1 MKKMLDYL
9 KHYWKS
15 DTFRPL
21 QQEVIKHY
29 LKGKDTLVLM
39 PTGGGKSICYQL
51 PALLEEGQMLVISPL
66 VSLMQDQVN
75 QLNQR
80 GIKSMFF
87 EIQSGKNDLFR
98 QFENARNGNFKLI
111 YCSPERLAR
120 EEFLYQIEK
129 LPIKGIAIDE
139 AHCISEWGHD
149 FRPAFKAI
157 KKIRPLF
164 PKTPFMAL
172 TASATPKVLNEISTG
187 LSLVNP
193 KIFSNSF
200 ERKNIHYKVLYT
212 ENKMDV
218 LKTLLTNS
226 PGKSV
231 IIYCRSRY
239 KTENTT
245 LQIQKWGLKAD
256 FYHGGLEARQK
267 KQCLEDWNNETKPI
281 MVATKAFGMGI
292 DKSNVRK
299 VIHLI
304 MPESMESYY
313 QETGRAGR
321 DGLHSEAIL
330 LVNPA
335 DKDRLENQFLSHLPD
350 SKYIRLFF
358 KKLCDFLNIG
368 FREGEGREYKLNLKD
383 FCNAY
388 QFDIKKSQYCFRLLN
403 REGVF
408 EMKYIHEKQI
418 DLMITCSPKEALN
431 RSKQDDDAARILKFL
446 MRNYEQ
452 IFRKEKQINLVQ
464 IMELLGLSFSEIQKK
479 LSLMD
484 KENILEFQN
493 SNSDIKLY
501 WKIPREDNYTIN
513 PFLKR
518 IASENDLKAKK
529 IAFMIEYA
537 FETSECRRNKILRYF
552 GEEKLENCEQCSA
565 ISCQKKINPDRGSN
579 SKEAII
585 IK

>member
-1 MKKMLDYL
+1 MLDYL
-9 KHYWKS
+9 KLYWKS
-15 DTFRPL
+15 DAFRPL
-21 QQEVIKHY
+21 QQEVIEHY

-51 PALLEEGQMLVISPL
+51 PALLDEGQMLVISPL
-66 VSLMQDQVN
+66 ISLMQDQVN

-87 EIQSGKNDLFR
+87 EIQSCKNDIFR
-98 QFENARNGNFKLI
+98 QLENARNGNFKLI
-111 YCSPERLAR
+111 YCSPERLAS

-149 FRPAFKAI
+149 FRPAFNTI

-164 PKTPFMAL
+164 PKTPLMAL
-172 TASATPKVLNEISTG
+172 TATATPKVLNDIRTG

-200 ERKNIHYKVLYT
+200 ERKNIHYKVFYT
-212 ENKMDV
+212 EDKMDV
-218 LKTLLTNS
+218 LKKLLINS
-226 PGKSV
+226 PDKSV
-231 IIYCRSRY
+231 IIYCRTRY
-239 KTENTT
+239 KTEQTA
-245 LQIQKWGLKAD
+245 LQIQEWGLKAN
-256 FYHGGLEARQK
+256 FYHGGLEGRQK
-267 KQCLEDWNNETKPI
+267 KQCLEDWNKETNLI

-330 LVNPA
+330 LVNTA
-335 DKDRLENQFLSHLPD
+335 DKKRLENQFLSHLPD
-350 SKYIRLFF
+350 SKYLRQFF
-358 KKLCDFLNIG
+358 KKLCDFLKIAY
-368 FREGEGREYKLNLKD
+368 REGEGREYKLNLKD

-388 QFDIKKSQYCFRLLN
+388 QFDIKKTKYCFSLLN

-408 EMKYIHEKQI
+408 EMKYIYEKQTR
-418 DLMITCSPKEALN
+418 LMIKCSPKEALN
-431 RSKQDDDAARILKFL
+431 RSEQGDNSARILKFL
-446 MRNYEQ
+446 MRNYEE
-452 IFRKEKQINLVQ
+452 IFRKEKQINLTKV
-464 IMELLGLSFSEIQKK
+464 MELLGLSFNEIHKQ

-484 KENILEFQN
+484 KENILEFQK

-501 WKIPREDNYTIN
+501 WKTPREDNYTIN
-513 PFLKR
+513 PFLKK
-518 IASENDLKAKK
+518 ITAENDLKVKK
-529 IAFMIEYA
+529 IAFMIDYA
-537 FETSECRRNKILRYF
+537 FEISECRRNKILRYF
-552 GEEKLENCEQCSA
+552 GEEKLENCQQCSA
-565 ISCQKKINPDRGSN
+565 ISCQKKSNPDREVKFGNKQGS
-579 SKEAII
+579 
-585 IK
+585 